1 MATPTPASESRD
13 LIVSTTSPAPTQSS
27 VGGGNPPSGASQHA
41 VGTKGPANLA
51 DWKTRLENV
60 LQKSEDSNTATELSN
75 LLSPKLVNK
84 LVGKSK
90 SDYPFDD
97 SFSELLFKALGDS
110 KQTFAALFI
119 DSQYFKWNHKYGED
133 QTTALHRAVESGQ
146 KKAAVKILQRYH
158 DAIDE
163 CDKYGRTPLHQA
175 AQQGSKDFTTFL
187 LHSNAN
193 VDASDSQN
201 ITPLHI
207 VAWNPDGVSTDRLVD
222 TATELLDNGAE
233 VNTRDVFGKHARPQ
247 DMRLVPMALSLHG
260 SLDIPTAAV
269 YLDLGID
276 YNPEESFLLILC
288 CFR

>member
-1 MATPTPASESRD
+1 MATPAPALENRD
-13 LIVSTTSPAPTQSS
+13 PVVSTTSPAPTQPS
-27 VGGGNPPSGASQHA
+27 VGGGNPPPGASQHA

-60 LQKSEDSNTATELSN
+60 LQRSEDSNTATELSN

-90 SDYPFDD
+90 GDCPFDD
-97 SFSELLFKALGDS
+97 LFNELLFTALGDG

-133 QTTALHRAVESGQ
+133 QVTALHRAVENGQ
-146 KKAAVKILQRYH
+146 KKAAIKILQHYY
-158 DAIDE
+158 DAVDE

-175 AQQGSKDFTTFL
+175 AQQGSKDFTSL
-187 LHSNAN
+187 LLQHNAN
-193 VDASDSQN
+193 VDASDNQN
-201 ITPLHI
+201 ITPLHV
-207 VAWNPDGVSTDRLVD
+207 VAWNPDGVSTDRLVK

-247 DMRLVPMALSLHG
+247 DMRLVTTALSLRG
-260 SLDIPTAAV
+260 SLDIPTAGCV
-269 YLDLGID
+269 PSLG
-276 YNPEESFLLILC
+276 Y
-288 CFR
+288 RA